1 MAEVPSPE
9 MWATLRSHRPLSDG
23 SVVTQPVSWEGQQTA
38 LLVGIS
44 ADNELHLLIPL
55 PDEQA
60 RRVIGDLNGL
70 KVRLRITETG
80 PYLDLIASPQ
90 HERVFSPVC
99 REVIEAVHAQGRE
112 PWAATDT
119 VIRHWQ
125 SAWRTSRQQMSQTVQ
140 IGLVG
145 ELIVLN
151 RIMIPALG
159 ASAVLMWSG
168 ADSERHDF
176 IANRVHVEV
185 KTTKGSRH
193 EHEISRLDQLWSED
207 GESLLLGSIRL
218 EATIGGSLSVATLID
233 EVIEHLRAEPALID
247 DFQRKLLRLN
257 WAEEMR
263 RSGELLLFNLLDAGF
278 YQVDNDFP
286 RLPQNFSK
294 PSGVTAVRYTISLA
308 NLPALSL
315 GEVSD
320 MLTDAAAAP

>member
-1 MAEVPSPE
+1 MAEVPGPE

-23 SVVTQPVSWEGQQTA
+23 SVVTQPVSWAGQQTA
-38 LLVGIS
+38 LLVGVS
-44 ADNELHLLIPL
+44 ADNELHLMIPL
-55 PDEQA
+55 ADEQA

-70 KVRLRITETG
+70 KVRMRITDTG
-80 PYLDLIASPQ
+80 PYLDLVASPQ

-112 PWAATDT
+112 PWAATDA

-125 SAWRTSRQQMSQTVQ
+125 SAWRASRQQMSQTVQ

-145 ELIVLN
+145 ELIVLS

-176 IANRVHVEV
+176 IANGLHLEV

-207 GESLLLGSIRL
+207 GQSLLLGSIRL
-218 EATIGGSLSVATLID
+218 ESTIGGSLSVATLID
-233 EVIEHLRAEPALID
+233 ETIEHLRAEPALVD

-286 RLPQNFSK
+286 RLPHDFSK
-294 PSGVTAVRYTISLA
+294 PSGVIAVRYTISLA